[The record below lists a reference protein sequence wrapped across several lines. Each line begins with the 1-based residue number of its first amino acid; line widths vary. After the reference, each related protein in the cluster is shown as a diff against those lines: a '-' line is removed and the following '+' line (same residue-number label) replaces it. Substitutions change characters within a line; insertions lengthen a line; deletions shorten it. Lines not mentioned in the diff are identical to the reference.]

1 MRSENEIHAIVR
13 TILDAQ
19 DHAASIEPITS
30 LEPDFDLDA
39 AYAVAGLVHKSK
51 LSRGATPVG
60 RKIGFTNS
68 SLWTEYNVH
77 APIWAYVYDTTVT
90 QLQKPSGTCSMHG
103 LVEPKIEPEIVVRLG
118 NSVDASMSIDDIT
131 ASIDW
136 IAHGFEIVQSH
147 FPGWRFQAPDTV
159 ANSGLHGK
167 LIVGPPQPVAEIGD
181 DPVSTLTSFSLDLN
195 CDGTHIESGKGE
207 NVLGNPIAAIMH
219 LARLLDSEN
228 SLAAGEIITTGTITR
243 AYSIAE
249 GQSWQTTLSG
259 IALPD
264 LTVSISA

>member
-1 MRSENEIHAIVR
+1 MRSDNDIRAIAR

-30 LEPDFDLDA
+30 VEPDFDLDA
-39 AYAVAGLVHKSK
+39 AYAVADLVHRSK
-51 LSRGATPVG
+51 VSRGATPIG

-68 SLWTEYNVH
+68 SLWIEYNVH
-77 APIWAYVYDTTVT
+77 EPIWAYVYDTTVT
-90 QLQKPSGTCSMHG
+90 QLQRPSGTCSMQG

-118 NSVDASMSIDDIT
+118 NSVDASMSIDDII

-147 FPGWRFQAPDTV
+147 FPDWRFQAPDTV
-159 ANSGLHGK
+159 ASGGLHGK
-167 LIVGPPQPVAEIGD
+167 LIVGPPRIVAEIGD
-181 DPVSTLTSFSLDLN
+181 DPVSTLASFSLDLS
-195 CDGTHIESGKGE
+195 CDGTRIESGTGE
-207 NVLGNPIAAIMH
+207 NVLGNPIAAITH
-219 LARLLDSEN
+219 LTKLLGSEN
-228 SLAAGEIITTGTITR
+228 RLAAGEIITTGTITG
-243 AYSIAE
+243 AYSIAA

-264 LTVSISA
+264 LSVSISA